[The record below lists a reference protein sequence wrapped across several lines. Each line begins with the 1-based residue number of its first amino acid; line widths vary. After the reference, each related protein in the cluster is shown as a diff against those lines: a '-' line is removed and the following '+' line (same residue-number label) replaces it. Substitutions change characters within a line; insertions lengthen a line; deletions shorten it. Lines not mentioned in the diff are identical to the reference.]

1 MDLINEDRLELQV
14 DPAQWDVLIRRS
26 AALLERDR
34 VIDARYVDAVFDSIR
49 RNGSYMVIVP
59 RVLLAHAR
67 PEEGALGTG
76 LSLVTPRTDAP
87 LDGDPAMPIR
97 MFFTLATTDSETH
110 LDLIAHL
117 ATVLVD
123 EQLLAELATSAD
135 TARVAQILEPT

>member
-97 MFFTLATTDSETH
+97 MFFTLAATDSETH